1 MKVFL
6 VRTERDGNHTKED
19 GKRVTEI
26 VVTDRRYYAETIQEV
41 WDEIHNGNIN
51 IYEETITTV
60 HQEHGAIFS
69 VSGKGE

>member
-51 IYEETITTV
+51 LYEETITTV
-60 HQEHGAIFS
+60 HQEHNAIFP